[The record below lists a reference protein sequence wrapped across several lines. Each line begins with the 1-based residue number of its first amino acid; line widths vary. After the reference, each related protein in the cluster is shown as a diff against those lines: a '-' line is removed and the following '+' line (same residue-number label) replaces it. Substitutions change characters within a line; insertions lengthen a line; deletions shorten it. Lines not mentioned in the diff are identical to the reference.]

1 MDVRDAA
8 ARFAPELT
16 YLDTATVGLPPDVAV
31 EAARLDLDRWQAG
44 RLVPTEYDALIHRAR
59 AAYARLVGGSADRVG
74 IVSQVSVATGVAAS
88 ALRPG
93 DQVLLAEEDF
103 TSVLFPFLQTQEVGV
118 DVRVVP
124 LDGLLE
130 AIGPATTM
138 VAVSAVQSADGRV
151 LDLDALHAAATA
163 HDCLTYV
170 DTTQAASWLDIGAD
184 RFDITACGAYKWLC
198 CPRGTGFITVA
209 PAVVDRLTP
218 VAAGWYAGEDPW
230 SSIYRPPVRL
240 AADGRRFDVSPAWA
254 GWVAAAPTL
263 ELLAEVGTGAI
274 GAHDVRLANRL
285 RAGIGLPPSD
295 SAIVSLDLPGAVDA
309 LRAAG
314 IACAGRDGRVRLA
327 CHLYVTEEDVD
338 HASAVLRDVADGAG
352 APPGGVG

>member
-1 MDVRDAA
+1 MNLRDAA
-8 ARFAPELT
+8 DRFAPECT

-31 EAARLDLDRWQAG
+31 EAARVDLDRWRAG
-44 RLVPTEYDALIHRAR
+44 RLVATDYDDLILRSR
-59 AAYARLVGGSADRVG
+59 RAYAQLVGGSADRVG
-74 IVSQVSVATGVAAS
+74 IISQVSVASGVAAS

-93 DQVLLAEEDF
+93 DQVVLAEEDF
-103 TSVLFPFLQTQEVGV
+103 TSVLFPFLQLQGSGV

-124 LDGLLE
+124 LDRLLD

-151 LDLDALHAAATA
+151 LDLDALHATAAA
-163 HDCLTYV
+163 HDCLTYI
-170 DTTQAASWLDIGAD
+170 DLSQAASWLDVRAD

-198 CPRGTGFITVA
+198 CPRGTGFLTVA
-209 PAVVDRLTP
+209 PAVADRLTP

-263 ELLAEVGTGAI
+263 ELLAEVGTDAI
-274 GAHDVRLANRL
+274 GAYDVGLANRL
-285 RAGIGLPPSD
+285 RAGLGLAPSD
-295 SAIVSLDLPGAVDA
+295 SAIVSLDLPGGVEA
-309 LRAAG
+309 LRAAD
-314 IACAGRDGRVRLA
+314 IACAGRAGRLRLA
-327 CHLYVTEEDVD
+327 CHLYVSEEDVD
-338 HASAVLRDVADGAG
+338 RAVGVLQTTTATA
-352 APPGGVG
+352 GVGVDQAG

>member
-1 MDVRDAA
+1 MDVRAA
-8 ARFAPELT
+8 AALFAPEGA

-31 EAARLDLDRWQAG
+31 EAARRDLDRWRAG
-44 RLVPTEYDALIHRAR
+44 RLVPTEYDALIQRSR
-59 AAYARLVGGSADRVG
+59 QAYARLVGGSADRVG
-74 IVSQVSVATGVAAS
+74 IVSQVSVASAVAAS

-103 TSVLFPFLQTQEVGV
+103 TSVLFPFLQTQGAGV

-124 LDGLLE
+124 LDRLVD
-130 AIGPATTM
+130 AIEPATTM

-151 LDLDALHAAATA
+151 LDLDALEGASRA
-163 HDCLTYV
+163 HDVVTYV
-170 DTTQAASWLDIGAD
+170 DLSQAASWLAIGAD

-198 CPRGTGFITVA
+198 CPRGTGFISVA
-209 PAVVDRLTP
+209 PSVADRLTP

-240 AADGRRFDVSPAWA
+240 AGDGRRFDVSPAWA

-263 ELLAEVGTGAI
+263 ELLADVGAGAI
-274 GAHDVRLANRL
+274 GAHDVGLANRL

-295 SAIVSLDLPGAVDA
+295 SAIVSLDMPGAVEA
-309 LRAAG
+309 LRAQD
-314 IACAGRDGRVRLA
+314 IACAGRDGRLRLA
-327 CHLYVTEEDVD
+327 FHLYVNEDDVD
-338 HASAVLRDVADGAG
+338 RAIAVLRDLSTGARASADGSR
-352 APPGGVG
+352 

>member
-1 MDVRDAA
+1 MDVSAAA
-8 ARFAPELT
+8 ARFAPECT

-31 EAARLDLDRWQAG
+31 EAARLDLERWQAG
-44 RLVPTEYDALIHRAR
+44 RLVATEYDALIQRSR
-59 AAYARLVGGSADRVG
+59 QAYALLVGAAADRVG
-74 IVSQVSVATGVAAS
+74 IVSQVSVASGVAAS

-103 TSVLFPFLQTQEVGV
+103 TSVLFPFLQTQGIGV

-124 LDGLLE
+124 LDGLLD

-170 DTTQAASWLDIGAD
+170 DISQAASWLDIGTD

-209 PAVVDRLTP
+209 PDVADRLTP
-218 VAAGWYAGEDPW
+218 LAAGWYAGEDPW

-274 GAHDVRLANRL
+274 GAHDVRLANVL

-295 SAIVSLDLPGAVDA
+295 SAIVSLDLPGAVEA
-309 LRAAG
+309 LRAAD
-314 IACAGRDGRVRLA
+314 IACAGRDGRLRLA
-327 CHLYVTEEDVD
+327 CHLYVTEQDVD
-338 HASAVLRDVADGAG
+338 RAITVLRDVAD
-352 APPGGVG
+352 